1 MTCCLLK
8 KYCFSKVEEEVIK
21 QQQSKRGLSSKSE
34 AQDKAISIIRLRLVF
49 FIFCVKL
56 TCS

>member
-34 AQDKAISIIRLRLVF
+34 AQDKAISIIRLQLVF

>member
-21 QQQSKRGLSSKSE
+21 QQQSKRGLSSKGE
-34 AQDKAISIIRLRLVF
+34 AQDKAISIIRLQLVF